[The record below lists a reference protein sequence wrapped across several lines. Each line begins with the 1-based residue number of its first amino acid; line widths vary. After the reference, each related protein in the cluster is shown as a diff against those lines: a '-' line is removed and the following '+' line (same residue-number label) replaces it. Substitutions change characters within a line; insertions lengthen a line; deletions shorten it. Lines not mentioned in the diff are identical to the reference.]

1 MTAALATFS
10 SRSNLIIAIMVLNT
24 ASSARCKQQR
34 ERLHV
39 CGPRETFVQ
48 LRRSLTMT
56 AFSSKAERRDP
67 IRRDT
72 KRPRKRIMKFL
83 TSGTMLVLSG
93 MLVHQETSSLR
104 DLAIACCNVGQPE
117 RSQDRYARNYLLGE
131 VPNKRSQDCRGS
143 GDKTSSPKEAILGEA

>member
-1 MTAALATFS
+1 MMAALATFG

-39 CGPRETFVQ
+39 FGPRETFIQ
-48 LRRSLTMT
+48 LRRSLTIT

-93 MLVHQETSSLR
+93 MLVHQ
-104 DLAIACCNVGQPE
+104 
-117 RSQDRYARNYLLGE
+117 
-131 VPNKRSQDCRGS
+131 
-143 GDKTSSPKEAILGEA
+143 